1 MQHLPPCGKLSPFA
15 AVTRILSIPLL
26 GTGGLTASSGWGLP
40 GVGVVEREVSEGL
53 LLLELWCLPDRNPP
67 SLNSVRRIINADDK
81 RKHDDERTNK
91 GLVSNDFP
99 KTSRQ
104 KTIVLELGAE
114 MHSLLP
120 NFQDIME
127 GNGLLELWAGI

>member
-1 MQHLPPCGKLSPFA
+1 MQHSPPCGKLSPFA

>member
-1 MQHLPPCGKLSPFA
+1 M
-15 AVTRILSIPLL
+15 
-26 GTGGLTASSGWGLP
+26 
-40 GVGVVEREVSEGL
+40 VEREVSEGL

-104 KTIVLELGAE
+104 KTIVLELGTE